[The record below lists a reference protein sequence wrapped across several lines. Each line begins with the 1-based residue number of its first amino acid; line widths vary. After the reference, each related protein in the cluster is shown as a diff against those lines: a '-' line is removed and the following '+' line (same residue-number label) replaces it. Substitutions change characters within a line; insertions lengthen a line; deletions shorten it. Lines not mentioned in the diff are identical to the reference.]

1 MSPSDYTTGGVHR
14 PNNHLAKGTALEIR
28 LRAPTAGSVTRA
40 VCPQIQALEIQKKPI
55 TGGSTMRRVMGYLMA
70 VILIGAF
77 GAPQPANAAAFA
89 WMAGPNFA
97 YSAAAC
103 ATPGA
108 AFWAWFLAV
117 GPGATTN
124 AWTAC
129 AGPFGASASFSIAR
143 AGVGGAG
150 AAWAIGI
157 ADPWAGNAIG
167 TDLTSFSDS
176 SVFQTDSNNAG
187 SEFIGSGFTIT
198 PTGINFGPNAS
209 SSDLNATDRIGAYLY
224 TGDSSLGSLCAALG
238 GSDCSGSNS
247 TAAGNVTDLNMLQTD
262 LGLTLLGSV
271 EINPSN
277 LAGSTLH
284 FNQTLT
290 NEQMSQ
296 VILVGQGD
304 AVADAPEP
312 ASMALLA
319 IGVGAFAYLRRRGKG
334 QSKATLI

>member
-1 MSPSDYTTGGVHR
+1 
-14 PNNHLAKGTALEIR
+14 
-28 LRAPTAGSVTRA
+28 
-40 VCPQIQALEIQKKPI
+40 
-55 TGGSTMRRVMGYLMA
+55 MRRVVGYLMA
-70 VILIGAF
+70 AVLIGAF
-77 GAPQPANAAAFA
+77 GAAQPADAAAFV
-89 WMAGPNFA
+89 WMEGPNFA

-129 AGPFGASASFSIAR
+129 AGPFGSSASFAIAR

-157 ADPWAGNAIG
+157 ADPWAGIDVG
-167 TDLTSFSDS
+167 TNLTNFSDS
-176 SVFQTDSNNAG
+176 GDYQTDSNNAG
-187 SEFIGSGFTIT
+187 SEFIGSGFTLT
-198 PTGINFGPNAS
+198 PTGINFGVNAS
-209 SSDLNATDRIGAYLY
+209 ASDLNAVDRIGAYLY
-224 TGDSSLGSLCAALG
+224 TGDTSLNALCAALG
-238 GSDCSGSNS
+238 GSDCSSSNS
-247 TAAGNVTDLNMLQTD
+247 TAAGNVTDLSTLQTD

-271 EINPSN
+271 EINPNN
-277 LAGSTLH
+277 LAGSTLN

-290 NEQMSQ
+290 NEQLSQ

-319 IGVGAFAYLRRRGKG
+319 VGFGALACLRRRGKG
-334 QSKATLI
+334 QPKATAI